1 MFGELDFML
10 VDITLD
16 NVNAVFDKDEY
27 MLVNFFDPMTR
38 EAFYKSNVN
47 FEYYLSECLYFDK
60 HQPLSELAKENYKN
74 YFSTKYENLSVGE
87 SYRFKLGFYIDEKTA
102 ESNNIILKIGTSN
115 HNKYGVVLDFKE
127 NTND

>member
-1 MFGELDFML
+1 
-10 VDITLD
+10 
-16 NVNAVFDKDEY
+16 
-27 MLVNFFDPMTR
+27 
-38 EAFYKSNVN
+38 
-47 FEYYLSECLYFDK
+47 LYFDN

-74 YFSTKYENLSVGE
+74 YFSTKYENLAVGE

-115 HNKYGVVLDFKE
+115 HNKYGIVLDFKE